1 MSQQIISASRRT
13 DIPAFYTDWFLN
25 RLAMGFVDV
34 VHPYTK
40 TWRRVSLKPE
50 DVGAIVFWSK
60 SYAPLLTNLDQVE
73 KTTRNLF
80 FHFTITA
87 NRDLELRTPD
97 HREAIRDYIHL
108 ARRYSPDHL
117 VWRFDPVC
125 ITDKLSY
132 EIHEERFASCAEL
145 LRGHARTCII
155 SFAHPYKKMLDNFR
169 RYTSHTPLPLGGPDQ
184 ITYANRLAERAARY
198 GIRLFACCN
207 DHLVSYTIGKARCI
221 DGARLSLL
229 FNTPLDTRAAATRK
243 GCGCTKSIDIGA
255 YDTCGHGC
263 LYCYANTDQE
273 KAARAPARQE
283 VPSTSL
289 GSGVCQ
295 SGSKK

>member
-60 SYAPLLTNLDQVE
+60 NYAPLLPNLDQVE
-73 KTTRNLF
+73 KTTKNLF

-97 HREAIRDYIHL
+97 YRDAIRDYIHL
-108 ARRYSPDHL
+108 AKRYSPDHL
-117 VWRFDPVC
+117 VWRFDPLC
-125 ITDKLSY
+125 ITDKLSF
-132 EIHEERFASCAEL
+132 EIHEERFESCAEL
-145 LRGHARTCII
+145 LTGHAASSII
-155 SFAHPYKKMLDNFR
+155 SFAHPYKKMLANFR
-169 RYTSHTPLPLGGPDQ
+169 KYASQATLLLSESDQ
-184 ITYANRLAERAARY
+184 MTYANRLAERASRY

-207 DHLVSYTIGKARCI
+207 DHLVSGAIGKARCI

-229 FNTPLDTRAAATRK
+229 FKTSLDTRAAATRK

-273 KAARAPARQE
+273 KAAKAPARQE
-283 VPSTSL
+283 APSTSL
-289 GSGVCQ
+289 GGGVYR
-295 SGSKK
+295 SVPEK